1 MKPTDNLSANK
12 KSENLFNFK
21 SVVYGIILIL
31 FIITLTT
38 GCSSTPS
45 SIPEDLSPLE
55 YFQKAQEAVS
65 SRNDLKTALAYYEA
79 FFKRFPEDPKR
90 IEALYEIAF
99 IHYKLKEYDLAKEK
113 FNSLLQI
120 YKTPEASQLPRWP
133 YTLTLKHLEALE
145 EE

>member
-1 MKPTDNLSANK
+1 MKPTDNLAANN
-12 KSENLFNFK
+12 KSDNQLNLK
-21 SVVYGIILIL
+21 LVVYGIILIL

-38 GCSSTPS
+38 ACSSTPA

-65 SRNDLKTALAYYEA
+65 SRNDLKAALSYYEA
-79 FFKRFPEDPKR
+79 FVERFPEDPKR
-90 IEALYEIAF
+90 IEALYEIGF

-120 YKTPEASQLPRWP
+120 YKTPEATQLPRWP